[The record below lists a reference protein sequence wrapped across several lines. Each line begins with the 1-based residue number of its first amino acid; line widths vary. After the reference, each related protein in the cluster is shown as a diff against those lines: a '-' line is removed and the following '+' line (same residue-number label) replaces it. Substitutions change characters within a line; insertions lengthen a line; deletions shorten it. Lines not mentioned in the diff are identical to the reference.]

1 MKPANIAVNT
11 SNPRLE
17 KQGRKRVSNAPRLS
31 GMLTLRGIG
40 GTLLQWWC
48 CMHHQCSAQFHQTPG
63 RRAEETA
70 KNSIPSATDSQDGLD
85 GLPVEWNRRTSHIV
99 TKLRETAK
107 VEFHPN
113 PQPADPLFY
122 TIHAH
127 HKTTMSDDNAA
138 RIIRRYAQAAHR
150 TCAEVP
156 VGAHPHM
163 LRHSR
168 AMHLYQ
174 AGMPLALLTEWLGH
188 ADPETTLIYAH
199 ADTEMKRQAIEKA
212 TANGAPSP
220 QPIQAVWHD
229 NEDILNRLLGLSLR
243 LNLGRRVLGF
253 VHDQLSGLGGDLA
266 HLVQDRA

>member
-1 MKPANIAVNT
+1 MGSRSVSAKSSLTAQQRVRLSRVGQFGQFRRFARDEIEHSIVTRFERQVAQYPDHIAVNT

-107 VEFHPN
+107 VEVN
-113 PQPADPLFY
+113 
-122 TIHAH
+122 T
-127 HKTTMSDDNAA
+127 S
-138 RIIRRYAQAAHR
+138 
-150 TCAEVP
+150 
-156 VGAHPHM
+156 
-163 LRHSR
+163 
-168 AMHLYQ
+168 
-174 AGMPLALLTEWLGH
+174 
-188 ADPETTLIYAH
+188 
-199 ADTEMKRQAIEKA
+199 
-212 TANGAPSP
+212 
-220 QPIQAVWHD
+220 
-229 NEDILNRLLGLSLR
+229 
-243 LNLGRRVLGF
+243 
-253 VHDQLSGLGGDLA
+253 
-266 HLVQDRA
+266 

>member
-107 VEFHPN
+107 VEE
-113 PQPADPLFY
+113 L
-122 TIHAH
+122 
-127 HKTTMSDDNAA
+127 A
-138 RIIRRYAQAAHR
+138 R
-150 TCAEVP
+150 
-156 VGAHPHM
+156 
-163 LRHSR
+163 S
-168 AMHLYQ
+168 
-174 AGMPLALLTEWLGH
+174 
-188 ADPETTLIYAH
+188 
-199 ADTEMKRQAIEKA
+199 
-212 TANGAPSP
+212 
-220 QPIQAVWHD
+220 
-229 NEDILNRLLGLSLR
+229 
-243 LNLGRRVLGF
+243 
-253 VHDQLSGLGGDLA
+253 
-266 HLVQDRA
+266 